1 MFTSLEEDIVN
12 ASTTMLLL
20 HCERRQYDAS
30 VTLISA
36 PLAFQKDEPSVII
49 KLNMP
54 TCTDKLLT
62 QSKAWYKARVKL
74 PGFIG
79 LLVTLWVPVRR
90 WRCTR
95 TISFYMIMIERS
107 GPELLRLFHWAILK
121 DRRGG
126 KFAFE
131 DPRSRRHT
139 AACGH
144 SRSPGSY
151 KSRKRAENLDKEL
164 FCRRSRR
171 MRINRLN
178 GGCLE
183 SFCRLYSVVLIILC
197 LALEIWASG

>member
-1 MFTSLEEDIVN
+1 M
-12 ASTTMLLL
+12 
-20 HCERRQYDAS
+20 
-30 VTLISA
+30 SA

-62 QSKAWYKARVKL
+62 RSKAWYKARVKL
-74 PGFIG
+74 PGSI

-95 TISFYMIMIERS
+95 TISSYMIMIERS
-107 GPELLRLFHWAILK
+107 GPELLLLFHWVILK
-121 DRRGG
+121 DRGGG

-139 AACGH
+139 APWGR
-144 SRSPGSY
+144 SRSPGSNK
-151 KSRKRAENLDKEL
+151 KSRKRADDVEL

-183 SFCRLYSVVLIILC
+183 SFCRLYSMILIILC